1 MMMDNDDNS
10 NNHDDDKTVRIK
22 DILDIVNEE
31 IEGDDD
37 GEDTIYIETKV
48 AVETVTDVIEMTDSE
63 VTIKDV

>member
-22 DILDIVNEE
+22 DILGIVNEE

-37 GEDTIYIETKV
+37 GEDTMYIETKV

>member
-1 MMMDNDDNS
+1 MDNDDNS

>member
-1 MMMDNDDNS
+1 MDNDDNS

-37 GEDTIYIETKV
+37 GEDTMYIETKV

>member
-1 MMMDNDDNS
+1 MDNDDNS

-37 GEDTIYIETKV
+37 GEDTMYIETKV

-63 VTIKDV
+63 VTIKEV

>member
-37 GEDTIYIETKV
+37 GEDTMYIETKV

-63 VTIKDV
+63 VTIKEV